1 VYVKEKDNMAR
12 RVVITGM
19 GAVTPLGNDV
29 GSFWAGIRK
38 GETAVGPITKF
49 DTTDFKVKLAAEV
62 KGFDVTKY
70 MDFKSAKRMEEFSHF
85 AIAAADEALRD
96 SGINMENED
105 PYRVGVIVSSG
116 VGSMQAHERE
126 QVKLAKTGKIAPL
139 YIPMMI
145 ANMASANIAIKYGMK
160 GINTCI
166 VTACATGAHSIGD
179 AFKAIR
185 YGDSDVMFA
194 GGCEAAVCP
203 SGVQGFT
210 ALTALTQN
218 EDPQTASRPFDR
230 NRDGFVIGEGAG
242 VLVLED
248 FEHAKA
254 RNAHIYAEVA
264 GYGATC
270 DAYHITSPA
279 EDGSGAGMAMIIA
292 MKEAGIAPSQVDYI
306 NAHGTSTHHNDLFE
320 TRAMKY
326 AFKEDIRNIAINST
340 KSMTGHLLGG
350 AGAVEFI
357 VCVKAIEDS
366 FVHVTAGSKETEGE
380 MDLDYT
386 FNEPKHRNI
395 TYAMTNN
402 LGFGGHNASLIVKKF
417 EE

>member
-1 VYVKEKDNMAR
+1 MELK
-12 RVVITGM
+12 RVVVTGI
-19 GAVTPLGNDV
+19 GAITPLGKTV
-29 GSFWAGIRK
+29 P
-38 GETAVGPITKF
+38 ETWTNLVNGVSGAAPITHFDATKF
-49 DTTDFKVKLAAEV
+49 KTTFACEV
-62 KGFDVTKY
+62 KNYNPTDYFDRKEARKL
-70 MDFKSAKRMEEFSHF
+70 DPF
-85 AIAAADEALRD
+85 AQFAVIAADEAIKDSKLDLDTEDKTEIGVIWGAGIGGIFTFFEEVKSFVSGDGTPRYNPFFIPKMIADIAPGYISMRYGLRGPNFGTVSACASSTNAIATALD
-96 SGINMENED
+96 MIRLGKAN
-105 PYRVGVIVSSG
+105 VIVSGGSEAAIVEPG
-116 VGSMQAHERE
+116 VGGFTSMQALSNR
-126 QVKLAKTGKIAPL
+126 
-139 YIPMMI
+139 
-145 ANMASANIAIKYGMK
+145 N
-160 GINTCI
+160 
-166 VTACATGAHSIGD
+166 D
-179 AFKAIR
+179 
-185 YGDSDVMFA
+185 
-194 GGCEAAVCP
+194 
-203 SGVQGFT
+203 
-210 ALTALTQN
+210 
-218 EDPQTASRPFDR
+218 DPQTASRPFDKD
-230 NRDGFVIGEGAG
+230 RDGFVIGEGAG

-380 MDLDYT
+380 MDLDY
-386 FNEPKHRNI
+386 NM
-395 TYAMTNN
+395 Y
-402 LGFGGHNASLIVKKF
+402 
-417 EE
+417 